1 VTRKC
6 VVCDQADIQH
16 GLIVNGKLVCLIC
29 ARRIARVVG
38 AERSAK
44 PADPDDA

>member
-1 VTRKC
+1 MTRTC
-6 VVCDQADIQH
+6 VICDQPDIQH

-29 ARRIARVVG
+29 ARRIAKVVG

-44 PADPDDA
+44 SAGPDDA